1 MTEIEKYRKF
11 FEENTDILMKY
22 MLWEDTILPPQILD
36 EGVEREGDDVEFED
50 ITFEDGNDN

>member
-1 MTEIEKYRKF
+1 
-11 FEENTDILMKY
+11 MKY

-36 EGVEREGDDVEFED
+36 EGVSREADDVEYED